1 MGIGGAELDPAGKNV
16 YQNNNK
22 TFSEKWNSKL
32 IEWNARMENVKAI
45 TVIEYHKLF
54 DYFLRR
60 YGIKLLGT
68 IETLPGIPPTS
79 KHIADLEQMITS
91 DSVRFILQDVYHSDD
106 ASRLLANKYGIRLVT
121 IPHDVGAVEEATD
134 IFTLFDEIIRRL
146 TND

>member
-1 MGIGGAELDPAGKNV
+1 
-16 YQNNNK
+16 
-22 TFSEKWNSKL
+22 
-32 IEWNARMENVKAI
+32 
-45 TVIEYHKLF
+45 
-54 DYFLRR
+54 
-60 YGIKLLGT
+60 
-68 IETLPGIPPTS
+68 
-79 KHIADLEQMITS
+79 MITS